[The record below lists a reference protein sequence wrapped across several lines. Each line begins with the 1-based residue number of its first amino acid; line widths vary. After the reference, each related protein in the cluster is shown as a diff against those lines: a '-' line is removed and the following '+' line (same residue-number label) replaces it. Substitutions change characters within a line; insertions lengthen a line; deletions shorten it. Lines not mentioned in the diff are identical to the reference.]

1 MATLAAAALIDT
13 RPGACLYLERPTRMP
28 VPPLLPPARDE
39 SERWSRIDRAD
50 FGEKR
55 YWYIVF
61 FGGWLV
67 LAAFG
72 ILILVGL
79 PGSGLVLVPIG
90 VGMILGSAIQL

>member
-1 MATLAAAALIDT
+1 
-13 RPGACLYLERPTRMP
+13 MP
-28 VPPLLPPARDE
+28 VPPLLPLPRDDA
-39 SERWSRIDRAD
+39 ERWRRVERAD

-61 FGGWLV
+61 IGGWLV

-72 ILILVGL
+72 VLAVMGL

-90 VGMILGSAIQL
+90 LGMILGSAIELLVDR